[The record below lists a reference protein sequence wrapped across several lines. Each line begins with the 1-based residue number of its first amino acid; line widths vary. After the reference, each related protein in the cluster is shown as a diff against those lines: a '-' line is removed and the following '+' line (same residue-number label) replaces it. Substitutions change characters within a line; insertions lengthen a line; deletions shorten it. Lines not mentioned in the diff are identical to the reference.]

1 VLQQAAA
8 AWTATLREGDVLAR
22 YGGEEFAIALYDCP
36 TEEAVDVL
44 ERVRTCTP
52 DGQTCSV
59 GVATL
64 AAAEHADELVKRADA
79 ALYESKRERDRTVAK
94 PQPLTTGG

>member
-52 DGQTCSV
+52 DGQTYSV

-64 AAAEHADELVKRADA
+64 AAAELVKRADA
-79 ALYESKRERDRTVAK
+79 ALYEAKRERDRTVAK